1 MFNAQT
7 LIRRLAGGLIAGQLI
22 LGAISIGSLA
32 SSSPSEAATV
42 MSPHGAW
49 QGIATTGNGQ
59 MAYGAMTKLDK
70 GGMVAFVVKGD
81 TLSLV
86 LSDPSWNLRSDGSV
100 QVRLRIDGATYT
112 GTAVVD
118 DRDMI
123 EIPNVS
129 AEVLKMFAGGAQA
142 VVDLGDGAAVW
153 TLSLD
158 GFTASMS
165 DAVRYY
171 QASY

>member
-7 LIRRLAGGLIAGQLI
+7 LIRRLAGGLIARQLI

-42 MSPHGAW
+42 TSPHGAW

-81 TLSLV
+81 TLARPERSEL
-86 LSDPSWNLRSDGSV
+86 NLRMSDGSV